1 MQHTANENRQG
12 SQELID
18 KKEAAKR
25 LKCTTRHID
34 NLVSRG
40 DINKIKVGELCRFDW
55 LDVVEAL
62 KDGKGQA

>member
-1 MQHTANENRQG
+1 MQHIANENRQG

-40 DINKIKVGELCRFDW
+40 DITKIKVGELCRFDW

>member
-1 MQHTANENRQG
+1 MQSIDKQIQG

-34 NLVSRG
+34 NLVARG
-40 DINKIKVGELCRFDW
+40 DIEKIKVGELCRFDW
-55 LDVVEAL
+55 AEVMANL
-62 KDGKGQA
+62 KGGKGEA

>member
-1 MQHTANENRQG
+1 MQNIANNHRQG

-40 DINKIKVGELCRFDW
+40 DITKIKVGELCRFDW
-55 LDVVEAL
+55 NDVLATL

>member
-1 MQHTANENRQG
+1 MYKQENRQG

-34 NLVSRG
+34 NEVARG
-40 DINKIKVGELCRFDW
+40 AFKKIKVGALCRFDW
-55 LDVVEAL
+55 NDVLESL